1 MPTATPGRVLHDLDI
16 ESSRPAHVVVAD
28 TRNQSA
34 VAPRSHFRVVTT
46 APSGVVHRRANCDY
60 LRRIRHTTERRTR
73 LRRAYAPKKRY
84 KGGMSVDGTSTLLCR
99 VIRHSLLLRKARP
112 DDHSHTSRTHNCAP
126 TDHTAAATAAERAPP
141 TLPGRR
147 VWRRPTTAAAA
158 AFSRAKTAGG
168 AASRAASAPAPW
180 RSRSGRRRARRHE
193 LGGLPARQGAGRAQV
208 SAW

>member
-46 APSGVVHRRANCDY
+46 ASSGVVHRRAIYRDTAHD
-60 LRRIRHTTERRTR
+60 RASDSTTAR
-73 LRRAYAPKKRY
+73 LRTEKRY

-126 TDHTAAATAAERAPP
+126 TDHTAAATAAESAPP